1 MTYGLAL
8 GHNIA
13 APTALHLLSPPLFAR
28 FEDASGV
35 ELTFAQPYLVGG
47 DGARVK
53 SARPLMAWRLALTES
68 EWDYLRTTFFAA
80 SESPAV
86 TIRSRNALKPGKPF
100 ERWNVT
106 AAWND
111 LERAARSLALPG
123 AFWRVEL
130 AFSAAVSLGV

>member
-1 MTYGLAL
+1 MTYGIAL
-8 GHNIA
+8 GHNSPN
-13 APTALHLLSPPLFAR
+13 PTALHLLNPPLFAR
-28 FEDASGV
+28 FEDASLV
-35 ELTFAQPYLVGG
+35 ELTFDQPFLIGG

-53 SARPLMAWRLALTES
+53 AARPSMAWRLALTEA
-68 EWDYLRTTFFAA
+68 EWDHLRSTFFAA

-100 ERWNVT
+100 ERWNAT

>member
-1 MTYGLAL
+1 MTYGIAL
-8 GHNIA
+8 GHNSA
-13 APTALHLLSPPLFAR
+13 NPTALHLLSPPLFAR
-28 FEDASGV
+28 FEDTSQV
-35 ELTFAQPYLVGG
+35 ELTFAQPYVVGG
-47 DGARVK
+47 DGVRVRT
-53 SARPLMAWRLALTES
+53 ARPLMAWRLALTEG

-86 TIRSRNALKPGKPF
+86 TIRSRNGLKPGKPF

-111 LERAARSLALPG
+111 LERGARSLALPG

-130 AFSAAVSLGV
+130 SFSAAVSLGV